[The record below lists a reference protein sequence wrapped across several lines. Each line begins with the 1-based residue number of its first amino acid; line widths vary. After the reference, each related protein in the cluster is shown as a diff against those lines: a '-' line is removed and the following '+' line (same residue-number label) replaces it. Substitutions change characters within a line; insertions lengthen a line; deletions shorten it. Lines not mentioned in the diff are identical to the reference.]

1 MFKEYPGQTFLVVAP
16 RTCRSAR
23 TTLGFLGPGR
33 RGSTRLFMRLFS
45 RLTEFDAPPFL
56 LRNAESCRTSRP
68 CPRSSPRYNRRPWRR
83 RRPHSLFSRVRFQR
97 VRFQEREADPAPV
110 RRPPRPTRRPRF
122 TERIV
127 KPCKHQ
133 IPFFHPVA
141 RCAVPSPFPHPC
153 PVSTSLYAHLGISG
167 PSP

>member
-1 MFKEYPGQTFLVVAP
+1 
-16 RTCRSAR
+16 
-23 TTLGFLGPGR
+23 
-33 RGSTRLFMRLFS
+33 MRLFP

-83 RRPHSLFSRVRFQR
+83 QRPHSLSSGVRFQR
-97 VRFQEREADPAPV
+97 VRFQEREVDPAPV
-110 RRPPRPTRRPRF
+110 RRPPLPTRRSRS

-127 KPCKHQ
+127 KPSN
-133 IPFFHPVA
+133 INSPFSTPWLGAPYPF
-141 RCAVPSPFPHPC
+141 FPHPC